1 MRRGIQPARHAVGV
15 GALCLCIYAV
25 LGLGGGTRLPDAVLA
40 SSSGPGT
47 DATPRS
53 AVPGSWSVRIDGWTI
68 EVDRAAARVAP
79 AVVESADMAEAVVAP
94 ADEPDEEAEE
104 AAPALSAYDGLIGK
118 HAQAAGL
125 DWRLVS
131 AIIYEE
137 SRFQPGTVSPAGAYG
152 LMQVRP
158 IAARDVGEEHFR
170 EPDANI
176 RTGVRYLQRLDRM
189 FAAARGR
196 DRLALV
202 LAAYNMGPGHV
213 QDAQALA
220 RHWGYDPLAW
230 NESMVAMLPLLEE
243 PQVYGYLPNGY
254 AQGNQTVAYV
264 ERVLRRFDAYRRAL
278 AVLPPGAVPGA
289 SAID

>member
-40 SSSGPGT
+40 SSSGPGP
-47 DATPRS
+47 DAAPRS
-53 AVPGSWSVRIDGWTI
+53 AGPGSWSVRIDGWTI

-79 AVVESADMAEAVVAP
+79 EAVAAP
-94 ADEPDEEAEE
+94 PEEPEEEE
-104 AAPALSAYDGLIGK
+104 EEAPALSAYDGLIGK

-230 NESMVAMLPLLEE
+230 DESMVAMLPLLEE
-243 PQVYGYLPNGY
+243 PRVYGYLPNGF
-254 AQGNQTVAYV
+254 AQGTQTVAYV
-264 ERVLRRFDAYRRAL
+264 DRVLRRFDAYRRAL
-278 AVLPPGAVPGA
+278 AVLPPGAVPEA

>member
-1 MRRGIQPARHAVGV
+1 MRRGIQPARHTIGA
-15 GALCLCIYAV
+15 GALGLCVYAV
-25 LGLGGGTRLPDAVLA
+25 LGLAGSARHPDAVLA
-40 SSSGPGT
+40 SSAGEKAALRASGPK
-47 DATPRS
+47 
-53 AVPGSWSVRIDGWTI
+53 WSVRVDGWTI
-68 EVDRAAARVAP
+68 EVDRAAAREVSP
-79 AVVESADMAEAVVAP
+79 VVDIAEDELVAEASVA
-94 ADEPDEEAEE
+94 E
-104 AAPALSAYDGLIGK
+104 AAPGLSAYDALIGK

-137 SRFQPGTVSPAGAYG
+137 SRFQPASVSSAGAYG

-158 IAARDVGEEHFR
+158 IAARDVGEVHFH

-189 FAAARGR
+189 FGAARGR

-230 NESMVAMLPLLEE
+230 DESMVAILPLLEE
-243 PQVYGYLPNGY
+243 PQIYGHLPNGF

-264 ERVLRRFDAYRRAL
+264 ERVLNRFDAYRRAL
-278 AVLPPGAVPGA
+278 AVLPAGVLPQDSVL
-289 SAID
+289 D